1 MNLEIESF
9 GDTQL
14 VRVKETRLTYPELAE
29 FYLCV
34 SEIVESGA
42 RQLILNLSRVS
53 YLDSAALGCLMDISR
68 SLDARGGAVALVG
81 MQERV
86 AALIGMV
93 GLTHRMGVFDL
104 ENEAIENSVGASAS
118 PTV

>member
-14 VRVKETRLTYPELAE
+14 VRVKETRLTYPALAD
-29 FYLCV
+29 FYLRV
-34 SEIVESGA
+34 SEIIETGTH
-42 RQLILNLSRVS
+42 QLILNFSEVG

-68 SLDARGGAVALVG
+68 SLDARHGAVALVG

-86 AALIGMV
+86 AALISMV
-93 GLTHRMGVFDL
+93 GLTHRMAVFD
-104 ENEAIENSVGASAS
+104 EEDKAIESFAAVSS
-118 PTV
+118 F